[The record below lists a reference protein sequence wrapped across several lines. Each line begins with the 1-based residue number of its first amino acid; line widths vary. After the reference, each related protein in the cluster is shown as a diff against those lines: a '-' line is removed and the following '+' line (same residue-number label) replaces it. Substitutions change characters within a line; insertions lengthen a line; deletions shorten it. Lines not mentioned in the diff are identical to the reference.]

1 MPNGRTQIQRLFGL
15 ATNIMAK
22 EDEPKP
28 VLAVFRLLNVLTQS
42 HYTISWSWKEQQA
55 LISLMSDP
63 MQFDISNVN
72 VRMRVNMLDS
82 LSNITKYH
90 TSNEKMVNRM
100 CQKLIQQII
109 MSIGEDISAL
119 DERPVIN
126 LVNSLTKILAQK
138 LDNNQLNRETINLMQ
153 SVHNVVS
160 DMAVENSD
168 LVETEFVIN
177 YMNSIASI
185 RRRLNKD
192 KTESFIDMFR
202 GKCQDEQVEQYVID

>member
-82 LSNITKYH
+82 LSNITKYN

-202 GKCQDEQVEQYVID
+202 GKCQDE

>member
-1 MPNGRTQIQRLFGL
+1 MPNGRLNIQKLFGL
-15 ATNIMAK
+15 ATDIMAK

-28 VLAVFRLLNVLTQS
+28 VLAVFRLLNAITQS
-42 HYTISWSWKEQQA
+42 HYVISWSWREQQA
-55 LISLMSDP
+55 LISLISDP
-63 MQFDISNVN
+63 MQFDIHNVN
-72 VRMRVNMLDS
+72 VRMRVNMLDC
-82 LSNITKYH
+82 LSNITKYNS
-90 TSNEKMVNRM
+90 SNEKMVNRM
-100 CQKLIQQII
+100 CQKLMQQII
-109 MSIGEDISAL
+109 MSIGEDIAAL

-138 LDNNQLNRETINLMQ
+138 IDNNQLNRETINLMQ

-202 GKCQDEQVEQYVID
+202 GKCQDEQVEQHMID

>member
-82 LSNITKYH
+82 LSNITKYN

-138 LDNNQLNRETINLMQ
+138 LENNQLNRETINLMQ

>member
-1 MPNGRTQIQRLFGL
+1 MPNGRPQIQKLFGL
-15 ATNIMAK
+15 AMNIMAK

-42 HYTISWSWKEQQA
+42 HYTINWSWKEQQA

-63 MQFDISNVN
+63 MQFDIGNVN

-82 LSNITKYH
+82 LSNITKYNS
-90 TSNEKMVNRM
+90 SNEKMVNRM
-100 CQKLIQQII
+100 CQKLMQQII
-109 MSIGEDISAL
+109 MSIGEDISSL

-126 LVNSLTKILAQK
+126 LVNTLTKILAQK
-138 LDNNQLNRETINLMQ
+138 IDNNQLNKETINLMQ

-177 YMNSIASI
+177 YMNSISSI
-185 RRRLNKD
+185 KRRLNKD

-202 GKCQDEQVEQYVID
+202 GKCQDE

>member
-1 MPNGRTQIQRLFGL
+1 M
-15 ATNIMAK
+15 
-22 EDEPKP
+22 
-28 VLAVFRLLNVLTQS
+28 
-42 HYTISWSWKEQQA
+42 
-55 LISLMSDP
+55 
-63 MQFDISNVN
+63 
-72 VRMRVNMLDS
+72 
-82 LSNITKYH
+82 
-90 TSNEKMVNRM
+90 
-100 CQKLIQQII
+100 QQII

-138 LDNNQLNRETINLMQ
+138 IDNNQLNRETINLMQ

-202 GKCQDEQVEQYVID
+202 GKCQDEQVEQHMID